1 MDKNY
6 VSDLFAN
13 SPKLLAMTTQTVN
26 PEKVNQISLM
36 VNQYGQVLHDQSEE
50 TIFLQP
56 DNGKFTIHISDQA
69 TIPLA
74 NTNTYTLQLLNNPD
88 NISFTNTQANHIIFV
103 PNTELYEPTVNN
115 NLLQIDGQTVLNLS
129 NGAKHPDLQ
138 ILMQEQQEEN
148 TWNAWTVKR
157 QGNIIGDIYIK
168 SSLDINNTLATVQ
181 VSDPTIQPRI
191 AFTE

>member
-56 DNGKFTIHISDQA
+56 DNGKFTIHVSDQA

-103 PNTELYEPTVNN
+103 PNTELYEPTINN
-115 NLLQIDGQTVLNLS
+115 NLLQID
-129 NGAKHPDLQ
+129 
-138 ILMQEQQEEN
+138 
-148 TWNAWTVKR
+148 
-157 QGNIIGDIYIK
+157 
-168 SSLDINNTLATVQ
+168 
-181 VSDPTIQPRI
+181 
-191 AFTE
+191 